1 MTKPIRYGMIGGGR
15 DAFIGAVHRMAARL
29 DDSMVLCAGALS
41 STPDKA
47 RTSGIELG
55 LPEDRAYGTW
65 QDMLRCEAERPAAD
79 RMQAVVIVTP
89 NDVHHAPAMA
99 ALEAGFHVICDKPLT
114 CTTAQA
120 EELVAMVDRTGLV
133 FAVTY
138 NYTGYPMVRQARDMA
153 QSGAIGEVRKVCVEY
168 LQGWLATP
176 LESSGQKQASWRT
189 DPSRAG
195 AGGAMGDIGSH
206 AFNIVS
212 FVTGLSVDQFTSD
225 ATAFVDGRSI
235 DDDTSILLRFKGG
248 GRGVFSVSQVCVG
261 QRNGLML
268 RVYGTTGSIC
278 WRQEHPDQ
286 LQVTS
291 LDGPDTVLHRGD
303 DTLCAAAGA
312 GTRLP
317 GGHPEAFIEAFA
329 NVYRGA
335 AAAMHAGRDDG
346 EGFGYPTAA
355 DGARDVRFITAVI
368 DASGKGWTSFEGG
381 PSC

>member
-1 MTKPIRYGMIGGGR
+1 MIAPIRYGMVGGGR

-47 RTSGIELG
+47 RTSAIELG

-65 QDMLRCEAERPAAD
+65 QDMLHGEAQRPESD

-89 NDVHHAPAMA
+89 NDIHHAPAKA

-120 EELVAMVDRTGLV
+120 DDLVETARRTGLV

-138 NYTGYPMVRQARDMA
+138 NYTGYPMVRQARDMVR
-153 QSGAIGEVRKVCVEY
+153 SGAIGAVRKVFVEY

-176 LESSGQKQASWRT
+176 LERSGQKQAQWRT

-212 FVTGLSVDQFTSD
+212 FVTGLDVEQFTSE
-225 ATAFVDGRSI
+225 ATSFVEGRSI

-248 GRGVFSVSQVCVG
+248 AKGVFNVSQVCVG
-261 QRNGLML
+261 HRNGLML
-268 RVYGTTGSIC
+268 RIYGERGSIS

-286 LQVTS
+286 LHLTS
-291 LDGPDTVLHRGD
+291 MDGPDTVLHRGD
-303 DTLCAAAGA
+303 ETLCEAAVQ

-355 DGARDVRFITAVI
+355 DGALGVRFIQAVI
-368 DASGKGWTSFEGG
+368 DASGKGWTSFKA
-381 PSC
+381 